1 MGGDRCESEKLD
13 REKMKMDTKG
23 MCSPCMGLM
32 MNVYGPNGLDS
43 LEDDAM
49 EKACAA
55 DGPID
60 KFKKGCAAKDF
71 DEFIAPNMGGDDEEH
86 GDGDDGGRRLDG
98 HEKKKEMMTKA
109 MLDGQL
115 ACLCA
120 LSAIPGVDMGDDG
133 DDGHDNHD
141 GHDHDGGGRGGDDSG
156 GPPRCVSACNEKI
169 CCGSEICESCS
180 TDSCSEGDLARI
192 NSKCS
197 DRRLTDGAEVK
208 ATCADIAA
216 FKASDCTDEGMADGH
231 DGRERGS
238 NDKGRS
244 RRYVRRHVRTLLLMQ
259 QRTCE
264 DCLCNVDR
272 YCSHQAIPSSV
283 SACQF
288 RPAFYWRRI

>member
-1 MGGDRCESEKLD
+1 
-13 REKMKMDTKG
+13 
-23 MCSPCMGLM
+23 

-60 KFKKGCAAKDF
+60 KFKKGCPAKDF

-180 TDSCSEGDLARI
+180 TDSCSQGDLARI

-197 DRRLTDGAEVK
+197 DRRLTDGAEEK
-208 ATCADIAA
+208 PTCADIAA
-216 FKASDCTDEGMADGH
+216 FKASDCTDEGMAMMGMMD
-231 DGRERGS
+231 E
-238 NDKGRS
+238 KGEAMTKDAVGDMFAGMYGLS
-244 RRYVRRHVRTLLLMQ
+244 
-259 QRTCE
+259 C
-264 DCLCNVDR
+264 
-272 YCSHQAIPSSV
+272 
-283 SACQF
+283 
-288 RPAFYWRRI
+288 